1 MIARLRRRIDFW
13 ILRQTTR
20 AAERLWQSGNSG
32 FVYLTELELA
42 ALREREGMPESLA
55 DATRRFWGALDQRVR
70 SAE

>member
-20 AAERLWQSGNSG
+20 AAERLWQSGHSG
-32 FVYLTELELA
+32 FVYLTELQLA

-55 DATRRFWGALDQRVR
+55 EATRRFCDAMEQHVR
-70 SAE
+70 SVE